1 MNAGSDAMS
10 IMTGDPSESRWL
22 MTMSMFRRILFLTP
36 LAIAAM
42 QSSFAASPSVTA
54 VLNDSQPVIGQM
66 VQLEIKVNGT
76 HSAAVP
82 KEISVD
88 GLEIHQTSQQY
99 ESSLSFGFG
108 SDQNAS
114 SVTYGYTVLPLK
126 AGHFKIPPQTVRV
139 GSSSLQTPELRLDVI
154 ASTDSGDLRNVARVE
169 LVLPKQTAY
178 VGEAIPAEI
187 RISILR

>member
-1 MNAGSDAMS
+1 MEIS
-10 IMTGDPSESRWL
+10 IYRIRSRVSVFISSIVMLCSATG
-22 MTMSMFRRILFLTP
+22 T
-36 LAIAAM
+36 
-42 QSSFAASPSVTA
+42 FAASPSVTA
-54 VLNDSQPVIGQM
+54 VLSNSQPAVGQM
-66 VQLEIKVNGT
+66 VQLEIKVNGS

-126 AGHFKIPPQTVRV
+126 AGQFKIPPQTVRV
-139 GSSSLQTPELRLDVI
+139 GNDSLRTPELTLNVTNAPNGRSATVAP
-154 ASTDSGDLRNVARVE
+154 ASSNAMKPWAQLTLAKSQAYIGQPIEAQIEIGFDARM
-169 LVLPKQTAY
+169 
-178 VGEAIPAEI
+178 
-187 RISILR
+187 

>member
-1 MNAGSDAMS
+1 
-10 IMTGDPSESRWL
+10 
-22 MTMSMFRRILFLTP
+22 LT
-36 LAIAAM
+36 AVVIAAT
-42 QSSFAASPSVTA
+42 QFAFGASPSVTA
-54 VLNDSQPVIGQM
+54 VMSNSQPAVGQM
-66 VQLEIKVNGT
+66 VQLEIKVTGS
-76 HSAAVP
+76 HSATVP

-139 GSSSLQTPELRLDVI
+139 GSSSLQTPELRLDVT
-154 ASTDSGDLRNVARVE
+154 ASSNRSAQPGRRSTDSGDLRNIARVE

-178 VGEAIPAEI
+178 VGEAIPA
-187 RISILR
+187 

>member
-1 MNAGSDAMS
+1 
-10 IMTGDPSESRWL
+10 
-22 MTMSMFRRILFLTP
+22 MSMSRRILFLEP
-36 LAIAAM
+36 IAIAAM
-42 QSSFAASPSVTA
+42 QSTFAASPSVTA
-54 VLNDSQPVIGQM
+54 VLSNSQPAVGQI
-66 VQLEIKVNGT
+66 VQLEIKISGANK
-76 HSAAVP
+76 AKVP
-82 KEISVD
+82 ESISVD

-154 ASTDSGDLRNVARVE
+154 ASSN
-169 LVLPKQTAY
+169 
-178 VGEAIPAEI
+178 
-187 RISILR
+187 